1 MLMMTPAGASD
12 MALIAADIGVNSPS
26 LVVMQIFRMLM
37 AASVFP
43 QICYQIA
50 KLF

>member
-1 MLMMTPAGASD
+1 MLRRARAGASD
-12 MALIAADIGVNSPS
+12 RALIAADSGGNSPS

-37 AASVFP
+37 AASIFP

>member
-1 MLMMTPAGASD
+1 MMTPAGASD

-37 AASVFP
+37 AASIFP